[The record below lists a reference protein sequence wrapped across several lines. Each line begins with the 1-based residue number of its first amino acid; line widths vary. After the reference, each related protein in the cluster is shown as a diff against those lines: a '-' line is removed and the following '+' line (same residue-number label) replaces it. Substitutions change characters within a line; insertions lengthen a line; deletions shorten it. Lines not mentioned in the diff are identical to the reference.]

1 MSKTVLVFDFGA
13 SSARAM
19 LCRVR
24 DGGFELEE
32 IHRFPNVP
40 VTENGHLRWDID
52 EQLRRVQRRIRCHQR

>member
-19 LCRVR
+19 LCRVK

-40 VTENGHLRWDID
+40 VTENGHLR
-52 EQLRRVQRRIRCHQR
+52 